1 MNPED
6 NTNTNPVPEPTNP
19 PMNDTPDLESAA
31 AEVQAAVE
39 EAANS
44 IDNGVGPDATEPTIE
59 APVVPVAE
67 APEAPETPEAPVIDV
82 ASPAESVA
90 PEEPAVE
97 EPVEIT
103 SVPTEEP
110 AAPVE
115 PETFTPEAPVE
126 PAPVE
131 PVAEAPAAPAPE
143 TPAAAPVVPKAKSNA
158 GVIIALTVV
167 LLAIVGVIVYI
178 LINS

>member
-59 APVVPVAE
+59 APAEPVAE
-67 APEAPETPEAPVIDV
+67 ASETPETPVIDV

-115 PETFTPEAPVE
+115 PETLTPEAPAE

-131 PVAEAPAAPAPE
+131 PVTEAPAAPAPE
-143 TPAAAPVVPKAKSNA
+143 TPAAAPVAPKAKSNA

>member
-59 APVVPVAE
+59 APAEPVAEAPE

-110 AAPVE
+110 AAP
-115 PETFTPEAPVE
+115 AE

-131 PVAEAPAAPAPE
+131 PVTEAPTAPAPE

-158 GVIIALTVV
+158 GVIIALTIV
-167 LLAIVGVIVYI
+167 LLAIVGAIVYI

>member
-59 APVVPVAE
+59 APAEPVAE
-67 APEAPETPEAPVIDV
+67 VPEAPVIDV

-115 PETFTPEAPVE
+115 PETLTPEAPVE

-143 TPAAAPVVPKAKSNA
+143 TPAAAPVAPKAKSNA